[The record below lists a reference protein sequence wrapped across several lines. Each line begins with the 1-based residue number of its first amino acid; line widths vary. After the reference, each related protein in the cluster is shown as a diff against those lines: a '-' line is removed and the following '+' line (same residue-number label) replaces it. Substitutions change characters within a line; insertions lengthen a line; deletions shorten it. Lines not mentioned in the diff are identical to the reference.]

1 MCAILPIP
9 NNARKASL
17 NCCRLTH
24 ATQVRSNCGIMC
36 LISLIGLDNWRN
48 SVHLPNVVLNKVA
61 IQYGDISERL
71 GYVIYAS

>member
-1 MCAILPIP
+1 
-9 NNARKASL
+9 
-17 NCCRLTH
+17 
-24 ATQVRSNCGIMC
+24 MC